1 MHLLFS
7 KRLLSLFV
15 LVTCGVALVSC
26 DSIGSDDGNGGTL
39 DPDQAKSEVASVD
52 SDLSSNLTEL
62 TNGSFAT
69 TAQDLFGGSGTTA
82 STGKTTET
90 PLGIVLLDQ
99 LAEQDITPSTTGVYD
114 WSTSE
119 QAWIAQESSERLVLN
134 FPASPSA
141 SSNNAAFRL
150 SEYTETQVTLEGEQ
164 EMVPA
169 TVDASMTIEG
179 TEVFSVNLSNT
190 SFYSEQVEGSQVP
203 QNFTLEVLTAP
214 QLHTFQLDSPSKSE
228 FEFEFDLEKDGGD
241 GENVLGLLVGATLNS
256 DFDNVTDVSG
266 LDELTG
272 SVELGPSVT
281 LDYTIDVDGIDELG
295 EDPSVEEVNDRFT
308 AALKVNEQKAG
319 DIEFARISQEGET
332 IRAPVIV
339 YSNGDQEQL
348 QEAFSGTFQT
358 IIGAPVEDVSSTAKS
373 AANSIKDAVG
383 QLF

>member
-7 KRLLSLFV
+7 KRLLSLFF
-15 LVTCGVALVSC
+15 LVTFGVALVSC
-26 DSIGSDDGNGGTL
+26 DSVGSDDGNGGTL

-62 TNGSFAT
+62 TDGSFAT
-69 TAQDLFGGSGTTA
+69 TLQDLFGGSSTA
-82 STGKTTET
+82 STEKTTEA
-90 PLGIVLLDQ
+90 PLGVVLLDQ
-99 LAEQDITPSTTGVYD
+99 LAEQDITPSTTGVYN

-119 QAWIAQESSERLVLN
+119 QKWIAQQSSESLVLN

-150 SEYTETQVTLEGEQ
+150 SEYTETPVTLEGEQ
-164 EMVPA
+164 EMLPA
-169 TVDASMTIEG
+169 TVDASMAIDG

-190 SFYSEQVEGSQVP
+190 SFYTEQVEGSQVP
-203 QNFTLEVLTAP
+203 QNFRLEVLTAP

-228 FEFEFDLEKDGGD
+228 FEFEFDLEKDRGD
-241 GENVLGLLVGATLNS
+241 GEKVLGFLVGATLSS
-256 DFDNVTDVSG
+256 DFDEVTDASG
-266 LDELTG
+266 LDELAG

-281 LDYTIDVDGIDELG
+281 LDYTIDVDGIDERG

-308 AALKVNEQKAG
+308 ATLNVSEQKAG

-339 YSNGDQEQL
+339 YPNGDQEQL
-348 QEAFSGTFQT
+348 QKAFSGTFQT
-358 IIGAPVEDVSSTAKS
+358 IVGVPVEDVSSTAKS
-373 AANSIKDAVG
+373 AANSVKDAVV